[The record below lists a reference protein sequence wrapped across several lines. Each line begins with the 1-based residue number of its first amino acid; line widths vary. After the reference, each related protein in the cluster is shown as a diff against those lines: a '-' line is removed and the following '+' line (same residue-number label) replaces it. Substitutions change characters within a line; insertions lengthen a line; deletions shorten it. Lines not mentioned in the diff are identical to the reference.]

1 MISTLFL
8 TLYLKYLACPWFF
21 AVCLLWQTPWFSL
34 LLPSIFERHLLKQAA
49 PQRIFHRLPDGI
61 ALSFVS
67 QCVYY

>member
-34 LLPSIFERHLLKQAA
+34 RLPSIFERHLLKQAA